1 MTRAVGLF
9 LLLGIAGVWSP
20 SRADAQASSGPSAPA
35 TVTTTSAAIEAPA
48 TTPEQDAEARQ
59 LFEEGR
65 QAWERQDAAEA
76 ASRWE
81 RSYHLSGR
89 AELLFNVGNARLALH
104 QLDAAESAYRRF
116 LEQANPD
123 AVRRREVEGRI
134 DEIRVQRSSV
144 EATSTPPGED
154 VGTKFL
160 GTWISGGTT
169 IVLAGAG
176 AALLAGGVTDGGN
189 ALLGLAALGA
199 VTTVVVLFVEGDF
212 GQTPN
217 STATSGRPPALLR
230 F

>member
-1 MTRAVGLF
+1 LTRAVGLF
-9 LLLGIAGVWSP
+9 LFLGLASVWSP
-20 SRADAQASSGPSAPA
+20 SRSDAQSSSGAADAA
-35 TVTTTSAAIEAPA
+35 TVTTTSAVVEAPA

-81 RSYHLSGR
+81 RAYHLSGR